1 MLGDQEPTRRSRRTL
16 QTRSRALF
24 VVVAAAGA
32 VAIAVVIARA
42 EEPTRT
48 GDATLTEL
56 HTAVAAGQVAHAELD
71 ATTEEL
77 TATLVDGEE
86 LRVALPPD
94 GSGSVTDELVAR
106 DVDVEVV
113 RSPAGPPVWARVLTP
128 VLPVVIVL
136 GALILLLRGRMGMPG
151 GRSTARAHDG
161 PPPARFHDVAGI
173 GEVAEELEDVVAFL
187 RHPERFHATG
197 ARIPR
202 GVLLVGGPG
211 TGKTLLAKAVAGE
224 AGVPFFPVTGSDFVE
239 TFVGVGAA
247 RVRDLFAKARKHG
260 GIVFIDEI
268 DSIGRAR
275 GAGPTSGG
283 VDEAERTLNMLLAE
297 MDGFSARDRVFVL
310 AATNR
315 LDVLDPALLRPGRFD
330 RTVHVPAPDVA
341 GRTSILE
348 LYAGRHPM
356 ADDVDLAALARR
368 VPGMTGADLAN
379 LVNEAAILAAKAGRD
394 QVDHADLDLA
404 VARAR
409 MGPERRSRI
418 QSDRQRSIVAWH
430 EAGHALTAL
439 VTEDAEDP
447 VQVSIVPR
455 GVAGGVT
462 WFDSTD
468 EMFVTTRQA
477 RAQLTVALAGRAAEE
492 LLLDGDVTQG
502 AEGDLAH
509 ATELAHRMVTRWG
522 MSELGVGHFAPDVA
536 WRGGDQDA
544 VRAEV
549 DRLVRAALDDA
560 RAVLGDH
567 RDDLEAVVDAL
578 LEHETLDRSQLATI
592 LDRHAAAGR
601 AS

>member
-1 MLGDQEPTRRSRRTL
+1 MPRDDEPTRRSRRAL
-16 QTRSRALF
+16 QAPWSRTAAA
-24 VVVAAAGA
+24 VVAVAG
-32 VAIAVVIARA
+32 VVGLLVVLARA
-42 EEPTRT
+42 EAPTRT
-48 GDATLTEL
+48 GDATLSEL
-56 HTAVAAGQVAHAELD
+56 HGAIGSDRVVAAELD
-71 ATTEEL
+71 ATTDEL
-77 TATLVDGEE
+77 TATLRDGTT
-86 LRVALPPD
+86 LRVALPSD
-94 GSGSVTDELVAR
+94 GSEQLTSDLLDRG
-106 DVDVEVV
+106 VDVEVV
-113 RSPAGPPVWARVLTP
+113 RSPSGPPVWVQVLRP
-128 VLPVVIVL
+128 VLPIVIVL
-136 GALILLLRGRMGMPG
+136 GALVLLLRSRMGVPG
-151 GRSTARAHDG
+151 GRSAARAHDG

-187 RHPERFHATG
+187 RDAERFHATG

-202 GVLLVGGPG
+202 GVMLVGPPG

-247 RVRDLFAKARKHG
+247 RVRDLFARARKHG

-315 LDVLDPALLRPGRFD
+315 VDVLDPALLRPGRFD

-356 ADDVDLAALARR
+356 ADDVDLPALARR

-379 LVNEAAILAAKAGRD
+379 LVNEAAILAAKDGRD
-394 QVDHADLDLA
+394 AVTQADLDLA

-409 MGPERRSRI
+409 MGPERRTRI
-418 QSDRQRSIVAWH
+418 QSERQRRIIAWH
-430 EAGHALTAL
+430 EAGHALAAL
-439 VTEDAEDP
+439 VDGDAEDP

-462 WFDSTD
+462 WFDATD
-468 EMFVTTRQA
+468 ELFVTTRQA

-492 LLLDGDVTQG
+492 ILLDGDVTQG
-502 AEGDLAH
+502 AEGDLAQ

-522 MSELGVGHFAPDVA
+522 MSDLGVGHFAPDVP

-549 DRLVRAALDDA
+549 DRLVREALDAA
-560 RAVLGDH
+560 RALLAEH
-567 RDDLEAVVDAL
+567 RSSLEEVVAEL
-578 LEHETLDRSQLATI
+578 LEHETLDRAQLAALLPATT
-592 LDRHAAAGR
+592 AA
-601 AS
+601 